1 MIIFRRIWI
10 LCPAAIQQPVAG
22 MGEPVIK
29 HGTAVP
35 IVDGGRLFVVGI
47 EKLGAGTAIGGL
59 TPALLISTEPSGIP
73 APGVPPG
80 DGGDT
85 KVAAD
90 EAALPEVALHVA
102 EFASDGVPMPIPPPS

>member
-1 MIIFRRIWI
+1 
-10 LCPAAIQQPVAG
+10 